1 MLIQSVD
8 VKLLRPTQIAVG
20 KRLVKAKRKGL
31 RARERRPSELVEFIL
46 ENPIR
51 VIAGPANQFFVVDH
65 HHLAHALLDEGFE
78 TAPVVTLGDL
88 SKTPRGKFWAEMAT
102 HGWVHA
108 FDGKGRKRPINAIP
122 RKIKD
127 MEDDPY
133 RSLAGFVRLR
143 GGYHKTE
150 TPFAEFTWADFF
162 RTRITPK
169 QLKKN
174 FIKAMVSAMELASSP
189 DVANL
194 PGYIIDGKA
203 KEVVAV
209 QKTLPDKTKRSP
221 KSKV

>member
-1 MLIQSVD
+1 MTVQSVE

-20 KRLVKAKRKGL
+20 MKLVKAKRKGL
-31 RARERRPSELVEFIL
+31 RARERRPTELVEFIL

-51 VIAGPANQFFVVDH
+51 VIAGPAKQFFVVDH

-78 TAPVVTLGDL
+78 TAPVVLLGDL

-108 FDGKGRKRPINAIP
+108 FDGKGRKRPVSAIP
-122 RKIKD
+122 LKIKD
-127 MEDDPY
+127 MQDDPY

-143 GGYHKTE
+143 GGYHKSE
-150 TPFAEFTWADFF
+150 NPFAEFLWADFF
-162 RTRITPK
+162 RTRIPLK

-189 DVANL
+189 DTAQL
-194 PGYIIDGKA
+194 PGYIAEHKV
-203 KEVVAV
+203 KETDEV
-209 QKTLPDKTKRSP
+209 QKTLPVKTKRSL
-221 KSKV
+221 KAKV